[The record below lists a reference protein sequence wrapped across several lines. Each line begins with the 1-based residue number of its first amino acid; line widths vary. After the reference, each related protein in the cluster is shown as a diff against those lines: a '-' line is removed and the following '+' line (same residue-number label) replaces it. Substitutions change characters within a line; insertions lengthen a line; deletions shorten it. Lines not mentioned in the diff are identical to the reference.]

1 MISSYY
7 STWWNVLGCTTEG
20 PCFVSREN
28 LLRETEIDDFDVTFA
43 VDHQV
48 LWFKIS
54 VNILSKYKF
63 SSLISL
69 IVFLPFVKIRESFKN
84 AANIET
90 SICIAEWSFR
100 MKQAPQI
107 AAEISICKKVY
118 EFVVFEGFV
127 KSLENSCIF

>member
-48 LWFKIS
+48 LWFQIS
-54 VNILSKYKF
+54 VNILSENIF
-63 SSLISL
+63 SFLISL
-69 IVFLPFVKIRESFKN
+69 NFFYRL
-84 AANIET
+84 
-90 SICIAEWSFR
+90 
-100 MKQAPQI
+100 
-107 AAEISICKKVY
+107 
-118 EFVVFEGFV
+118 
-127 KSLENSCIF
+127 